1 MRALDTI
8 RSAIFVAATVGIP
21 TVAQAS
27 TIIDLTTGDSG
38 GSNGA
43 LYVWTDFSAT
53 GSGVIDAF
61 LRIQNRGTE
70 QGYNHSLGHNVP
82 WDTKPGLHTHDIQIE
97 DLVVRNI
104 TGVDYYEFLLDINE
118 SNGHDNELLSLDNI
132 QIYTRNSPIT
142 SPDESFSH
150 LGDLRYNNDVGANGD
165 TTVELNYSLNHGSGS
180 GDMFFYVPVS
190 LFAGTLP
197 SDYVY
202 FYSLFGGSNS
212 SDAGFEEWAMLQN
225 VTGGGGSGGAGGGG
239 GINQTPV
246 PEPGTMLLLGTGLAF
261 AARRARKRA

>member
-1 MRALDTI
+1 MKALESV
-8 RSAIFVAATVGIP
+8 RSAILVAAVLGYTGA
-21 TVAQAS
+21 AQAS
-27 TIIDLTTGDSG
+27 TIIDLTAGGSG

-43 LYVWTDFSAT
+43 LYVWTDIQGT

-82 WDTKPGLHTHDIQIE
+82 WDTKPGTHTHDIQVE
-97 DLVVRNI
+97 DLVIKNVSGI
-104 TGVDYYEFLLDINE
+104 DYYEFLLDINE

-132 QIYTRNSPIT
+132 QIFTRNGPIS

-150 LGDLRYNNDVGANGD
+150 LGNQRFNNDNGANGD
-165 TTVELNYSLNHGSGS
+165 TTVLLNYNLNPGSGA
-180 GDMFFYVPVS
+180 GDMFLYVPVS
-190 LFAGTLP
+190 LFAGALD

-202 FYSLFGGSNS
+202 FYSLFGNMNE

-225 VTGGGGSGGAGGGG
+225 VNEPGGGPGGGG
-239 GINQTPV
+239 GGNQPPAV
-246 PEPGTMLLLGTGLAF
+246 PEPGTMLLMGSGLALV
-261 AARRARKRA
+261 ARRLRARS